1 MKARG
6 LLVTGV
12 LGLATIGACRPA
24 LDDTV
29 SAVDTPR
36 LLAVRAV
43 PAEAQPGEV
52 VRLEPIYADPTG
64 VVTDARA
71 EVAFCTARK
80 PLSEPGSVSS
90 ACLGGGDPAVLSI
103 VGVGTTAEGALPKE
117 ACRLFGPDRPVG
129 LPGEPAGRPSD
140 PDGTGGYYVPGRVRR
155 EGSDPAIFEV
165 RVRCGLS
172 GATQAVVADFGR
184 RYRTNT
190 NPQPEL
196 EVVRGTAVVKVAEGE
211 ELTVAPH
218 EIVRLHLWWASCGDD
233 DAVCTGAER
242 YVAYD
247 TASRTIVPR
256 REAIR
261 ASWFGTGGSFEH
273 DRTSRNEDDTETSSD
288 NVFTAPASGA
298 TTLWIVLRDARA
310 GVGLRTVRL
319 VVR

>member
-1 MKARG
+1 MKART
-6 LLVTGV
+6 LLFTGV
-12 LGLATIGACRPA
+12 VALSTIAACRPA

-29 SAVDTPR
+29 SEVEAPR
-36 LLAVRAV
+36 LLAVRAT
-43 PAEAQPGEV
+43 PAEAQPGEI

-90 ACLGGGDPAVLSI
+90 ACLGGGDPTVLSI

-117 ACRLFGPDRPVG
+117 ACRLFGPDRPAG

-155 EGSDPAIFEV
+155 EGSDPALFEV

-190 NPQPEL
+190 NPQPE
-196 EVVRGTAVVKVAEGE
+196 VDVARGTSVVPVVEGE
-211 ELTVAPH
+211 EVTVAPG
-218 EIVRLHLWWASCGDD
+218 ETVRLHARWASCGDED
-233 DAVCTGAER
+233 VTCAGAER

-247 TASRTIVPR
+247 PASRSVVVR
-256 REAIR
+256 REAMR
-261 ASWFGTGGSFEH
+261 ASWFSNGGHFEH
-273 DRTSRNEDDTETSSD
+273 DRTSRTEDDLETSTD
-288 NVFTAPASGA
+288 NLFTAPASG
-298 TTLWIVLRDARA
+298 TITLWIVLRDARA

-319 VVR
+319 AVR